1 MCIDTTVEADAE
13 GNYLLIGFVNNN
25 TWHGQS
31 VAKFTFPFRIG
42 LPGNTL
48 TQTSPFDLDPI
59 VEDRVVQLL
68 GIAKS
73 ATSIYFNPQLVQVE
87 LKP

>member
-13 GNYLLIGFVNNN
+13 GNYLLIGFVNNHEWAW
-25 TWHGQS
+25 TVGGEVYLS
-31 VAKFTFPFRIG
+31 LTG
-42 LPGNTL
+42 TSGNSL